1 MTKRLRKRRQEVT
14 EAPQYAHECG
24 IRDLYATRLAAERP
38 NERLV
43 RKEAGYLT
51 AARRVDMRTIDH
63 AGLLREWEFKIRA
76 DYRTL
81 GQILLY
87 VAHARRERQFE
98 RPIRGVIAAFTIPSE
113 LRIAVE
119 VLNLSIEFV
128 TIPPWMRAAGYI
140 PANGVGQRINIPK
153 IPTKGEQI

>member
-1 MTKRLRKRRQEVT
+1 MTRRLRKRTQRLSED
-14 EAPQYAHECG
+14 PQYAHECG
-24 IRDLYATRLAAERP
+24 IRDFYATRLAVERP

-43 RKEAGYLT
+43 RKEARYST
-51 AARRVDMRTIDH
+51 VARRVDMRTIDH
-63 AGLLREWEFKIRA
+63 VGLLREWEFKIRA

-128 TIPPWMRAAGYI
+128 TIPPWMRAAGYV
-140 PANGVGQRINIPK
+140 PANRTGQRINIPK
-153 IPTKGEQI
+153 IPPTGEQT